1 MQEDEVWVDKY
12 AYTTAIHA
20 AGQLGKWARCVRY
33 LDEMDSNGVAKDVVT
48 VSVAISA
55 CADKGQWAQVRCYLC
70 PSLCGQSTKLQNPDC
85 CCTRLKLQQDTSHM
99 ECMQKEISCTSPRH
113 LPEATGRNVW
123 LMCTVIKISF
133 F

>member
-1 MQEDEVWVDKY
+1 MLKKKHTFTKKKQMQEDEVWVDKY

-55 CADKGQWAQVRCYLC
+55 CADKGQWAQVRCD
-70 PSLCGQSTKLQNPDC
+70 P
-85 CCTRLKLQQDTSHM
+85 RLWKIYEPT
-99 ECMQKEISCTSPRH
+99 EPRLVLYKFEFPTIRFVLNAKRNLVH
-113 LPEATGRNVW
+113 KSATFAGGTLV
-123 LMCTVIKISF
+123 VSF
-133 F
+133 G